1 MTTPTVYPSAKQFLG
16 MSKETV
22 MGTAVTPN
30 TVTYPIDEFT
40 PKDDPTWLM
49 DEALRGSMVSEYGMI
64 QGALKGEFTGNG
76 PAFLDVI
83 GNLLLNLLGSVT
95 TSGPVSS
102 VYTHE
107 FTVLNSGTGQ
117 PPSHTLMDWQGP
129 VGSPSFSRMY
139 PGACLSELVIK
150 GNPET
155 TLIEHTFKGN
165 SWPSAIYPTAEP
177 VNSPTTA
184 TPLAAWRV
192 AVSIAGSPVLSVR
205 EWQVTITRAL
215 RVQHNSNNTQ
225 NPYIIMRGPVTAELT
240 MYVAKPS
247 DESIPLRFLNNTQG
261 AVVLTIDN
269 GAAGAAT
276 LNMLITMSL
285 AAFNSSEIN
294 RGDEAVGYDVTAKA
308 IANTTDASA
317 GGGNGY
323 SPINIVLENA
333 IASY

>member
-1 MTTPTVYPSAKQFLG
+1 MTTPVVYPSAKQFMG
-16 MSKETV
+16 MSKETT

-30 TVTYPIDEFT
+30 TVTYPINEFQ
-40 PKDDPTWLM
+40 PKDDPNWLM

-64 QGALKGEFTGNG
+64 QGALKGEFSGNG

-83 GNLLLNLLGSVT
+83 GNVLLNILGGLT

-102 VYTHE
+102 VYSHE

-139 PGACLSELVIK
+139 PGACISELTVK

-155 TLIEHTFKGN
+155 TLIEHSFKGN

-177 VNSPTTA
+177 ANAPTAA

-192 AVSIAGSPVLSVR
+192 ALSIAGSPVLSVR
-205 EWQVTITRAL
+205 EWQVTIKRAL

-247 DESIPLRFLNNTQG
+247 DESIPLRMLNNTQG

-276 LNMLITMSL
+276 LNMIITMTQ
-285 AAFNSSEIN
+285 AAFKTSEIN
-294 RGDEAVGYDVTAKA
+294 RGDEAVGYDVTAVA

-323 SPINIVLENA
+323 SPINILLENA
-333 IASY
+333 IVSY